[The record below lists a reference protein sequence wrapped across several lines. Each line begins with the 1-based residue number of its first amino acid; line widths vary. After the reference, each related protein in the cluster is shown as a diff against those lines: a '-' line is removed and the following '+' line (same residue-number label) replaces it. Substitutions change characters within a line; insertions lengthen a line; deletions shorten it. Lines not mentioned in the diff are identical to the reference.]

1 MAAPTAKGLQYIGI
15 DVGGTKIQTSVVS
28 ESGATVGRKRCPTPR
43 TGGAAK
49 VLNAIEQ
56 VTDELMAEEN
66 IRPADVLALGIA
78 VPGVVDPK
86 AGRVIITPNM
96 NLSGAEIVPRFES
109 RYDLP
114 VVLGNDCNLGTL
126 GESWLGAGRGAS
138 SVFGILVGTGIG
150 GGIVQ
155 RRRLWTGYRN
165 SASEIGHTVIK
176 LDGPECACGNH
187 GCLEALA
194 SRSAIERDIRSA
206 VKNGRKT
213 VLSELLDGDL
223 SIIRSGALRQAVEKK
238 DRLVVNVLRQASEVL
253 GQACVSVF
261 HMLDPQVI
269 VLGGGVVE
277 ACGDFM
283 MPIVRERVAGSRLP
297 GSREGGEIY
306 LSALGDDAVVLGAV
320 ALARMSIGRSPFKKR
335 FAAVPQYRP
344 LTLTGDGEI
353 AVGRTVYGQ
362 DIVIRVNGSVRK
374 RKKRH
379 IKQLYGTTHRIGTE
393 EVARVCKGGPEVL
406 FVGTGKSAKKE
417 LTGEAMHYLER
428 RAIECH
434 MMATAEAVDSYNDS
448 QRRKAAI
455 LETL

>member
-1 MAAPTAKGLQYIGI
+1 MAAPEGKGWQYIGI
-15 DVGGTKIQTSVVS
+15 DVGGTKIQASVIS
-28 ESGATVGRKRCPTPR
+28 ESGAIVGRKRCATPR

-49 VLNAIEQ
+49 VLSAIEQ
-56 VTDELMAEEN
+56 VTDELMTEEK
-66 IRPADVLALGIA
+66 IRPADLQALGIA

-86 AGRVIITPNM
+86 AGKVIITPNM
-96 NLSGAEIVPRFES
+96 SLSGTEIVPRFEAQ
-109 RYDLP
+109 YDVP

-126 GESWLGAGRGAS
+126 GESWLGAARGAG

-155 RRRLWTGYRN
+155 RNRLWAGYRN

-176 LDGPECACGNH
+176 LGGPECACGNH

-206 VKNGRKT
+206 VKSGRKT
-213 VLSELLDGDL
+213 VLTELLDGDL
-223 SIIRSGALRQAVEKK
+223 SIIRSGALRQAIEKK
-238 DRLVVNVLRQASEVL
+238 DPLVVSVLRDASKVL

-261 HMLDPQVI
+261 HMLDPEVI

-283 MPIVRERVAGSRLP
+283 MPIVRETVAGSRLP
-297 GSREGGEIY
+297 GSREGGGIY

-320 ALARMSIGRSPFKKR
+320 ALARMHIGRSPFKKR
-335 FAAVPQYRP
+335 FAAAAEYQPVE
-344 LTLTGDGEI
+344 LTADGEI
-353 AVGRTVYGQ
+353 AVGRTAYGQ
-362 DIVIRVNGSVRK
+362 DIVIRVNGNVRK

-379 IKQLYGTTHRIGTE
+379 IKQLYGTTHCIGTE

-417 LTGEAMHYLER
+417 LTGEATHYLER

-434 MMATAEAVDSYNDS
+434 VMSTAEAVDSYNDS

-455 LETL
+455 LEVS